1 MIAQLHMAK
10 SAMSAFQR
18 KMQLIV
24 NNISNAQTVGFK
36 RRTAEMESLFPLVFE
51 SVLTESED
59 AVPGSPRSSRKR
71 YAEFGQGVR
80 ISEVRKDMTK
90 GSIEVTNQPLD
101 LAIDGAGMFQFRMPD
116 GQVVFGRAGNLHL
129 DADGNVVDP
138 NGHPLEPSIRLPR
151 EYTEIIVNEE
161 GRIYVQTPNNNT
173 PQEVGQI
180 LLAVFPNEA
189 GLRDIGQNLYEQTA
203 SSGAPTFQIPS
214 QNLAGGIRQRALEF
228 SNVNVIEE
236 MMAMVL
242 CQRAFDVTIKAINTG
257 DQMLKSG
264 NDLGK

>member
-18 KMQLIV
+18 KMQVIV
-24 NNISNAQTVGFK
+24 NNISNAQTVGYKK
-36 RRTAEMESLFPLVFE
+36 RMAEMESLFPLVFE
-51 SVLTESED
+51 SVLVESEE
-59 AVPGSPRSSRKR
+59 AVPGNPRSSRKR

-80 ISEVRKDMTK
+80 IAEIRKDMSR

-101 LAIDGAGMFQFRMPD
+101 IAIDGPGMLQFRLPD
-116 GQVVFGRAGNLHL
+116 GQIAYGRAGNLHL
-129 DADGNVVDP
+129 DADGNVVNP
-138 NGHPLEPSIRLPR
+138 NGHPLEPSLRLPR
-151 EYTEIIVNEE
+151 EYNEIIINEE
-161 GRIYVQTPNNNT
+161 GRVYVQTPNNPT

-180 LLAVFPNEA
+180 LLATFPNEA
-189 GLRDIGQNLYEQTA
+189 GLRDMGQNLYEQTA
-203 SSGAPTFQIPS
+203 SSGSPTFEIPG
-214 QNLAGGIRQRALEF
+214 QNLAGSIRQRALEF

-242 CQRAFDVTIKAINTG
+242 CQRAFDVTIKAINSG